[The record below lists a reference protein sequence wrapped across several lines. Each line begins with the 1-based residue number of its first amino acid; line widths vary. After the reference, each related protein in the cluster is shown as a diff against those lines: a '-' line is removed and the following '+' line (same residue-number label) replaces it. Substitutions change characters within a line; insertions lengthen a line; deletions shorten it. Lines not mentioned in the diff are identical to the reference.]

1 MLGFFFGD
9 YTIQFERLFFMKTGK
24 YKNDPKIIRADIVAA
39 GKLAFTRGDY
49 AKSITLLEAYLKQFS
64 ASQIVN
70 ATVAEVCLILG
81 MSHFNVNNYALAY
94 AACLRAAQTNPE
106 NPIYGINVARCL
118 AKLGDLQGGL
128 KELMI
133 IPESKRTAEWW
144 STVGGLR
151 SAMGDLSG
159 SESAFQQALQLN
171 PVDPEANS
179 GLVSITFRQQKLT
192 EIETLVGSL
201 KMDALT
207 LESRCQIQIFRLINF
222 WMQGDLQAVDL
233 LLQASSSDLKKL
245 AKTASLTS
253 RIVLP
258 FAIFI
263 AHLLRFRQ
271 SVIPALFLDRT
282 SENKILYA
290 VGDSHCLSLANTY
303 FDSSG
308 GRYRVQAALNPGCKA
323 FHLGSEKFNVYKA
336 GLEGIVDQL
345 PPNANLILMVGEI
358 DCRRDEGILIFAEKT
373 GGNPERIAQ
382 EVVEKY
388 LRYLVAILSGRAIHL
403 SICGVP
409 APCAPMQDE
418 QSGHRFEL
426 QKILISAFNQAL
438 RKECATYHFGFLDVH
453 AITSNKDGSANGKF
467 HLDRIH
473 LAPHFLVA
481 AATGT
486 LSK

>member
-1 MLGFFFGD
+1 
-9 YTIQFERLFFMKTGK
+9 MKPGK
-24 YKNDPKIIRADIVAA
+24 YKNIPKIIRADIVAA

-49 AKSITLLEAYLKQFS
+49 AKSITLLDAYLKQFS
-64 ASQIVN
+64 ASQIVT
-70 ATVAEVCLILG
+70 ASMADVWLILG
-81 MSHFNVNNYALAY
+81 LSHFKINNFALAY
-94 AACLRAAQTNPE
+94 AACLRAAQINPA

-128 KELMI
+128 KELEI

-144 STVGGLR
+144 TTVGGLR

-159 SESAFQQALQLN
+159 SESAFQLALHLN
-171 PVDPEANS
+171 PIDPEANA
-179 GLVSITFRQQKLT
+179 GVVSIYFRQQKLT
-192 EIETLVGSL
+192 EIEAVVASL

-207 LESRCQIQIFRLINF
+207 LESRCTILIYRLVNF
-222 WMQGDLQAVDL
+222 WIQGDLEAVDL
-233 LLQASSSDLKKL
+233 LLNESSSDLKKL
-245 AKTASLTS
+245 AKTSQSAS
-253 RIVLP
+253 RFILP
-258 FAIFI
+258 FAIFV
-263 AHLLRFRQ
+263 AHLLRFRKT
-271 SVIPALFLDRT
+271 VIPALFLDRK
-282 SENKILYA
+282 SDNKILYA

-323 FHLGSEKFNVYKA
+323 YHLGSEKINVYKA
-336 GLEGIVDQL
+336 GLERIVDQL
-345 PPNANLILMVGEI
+345 PPKASLILMVGEI

-373 GGNPERIAQ
+373 GGNPEHIAQ
-382 EVVEKY
+382 QVVEKY
-388 LRYLVAILSGRAIHL
+388 LRYLVGMLSGRAIHL

-409 APCAPMQDE
+409 APCTPMQDE

-426 QKILISAFNQAL
+426 QKNVISAFNQAL
-438 RKECATYHFGFLDVH
+438 RNECVTHHFGFLDVH

-481 AATGT
+481 AASGT